1 MRQSNYQVRAQ
12 TGQIFVD
19 KPDVLEDLIN
29 DPEIRYPTNRSR
41 QSHSVSRQSIDSIG
55 SRPISP
61 KECFAKLLK
70 EQKLKEAKQTDILLK
85 QNIQK
90 TIDDAFESKEK
101 AFPILLA
108 NVDKATDFLST
119 IDKDLNLIEETKK
132 NKTRRQFDDW
142 NSNVHGVIQRKIA
155 DSVNKIDS
163 KSLNKSKNNDFD
175 KFLSI
180 TNRKPAIFNDIII
193 ESDYDPLEPNRRC
206 LKTMTGKIKDPVKI
220 DAQKAESESNML
232 GLKRNKVKLG
242 KYTLPVEQWA
252 SGKIEATPYGS
263 FAKMMNTDGDDERSL
278 ATETSKIRNKTMAS
292 NVAFDHF
299 AYASGKAAVD
309 SEMPRGKRVYPK
321 TIHANPANAYK

>member
-132 NKTRRQFDDW
+132 NK
-142 NSNVHGVIQRKIA
+142 V
-155 DSVNKIDS
+155 S
-163 KSLNKSKNNDFD
+163 K
-175 KFLSI
+175 
-180 TNRKPAIFNDIII
+180 R
-193 ESDYDPLEPNRRC
+193 
-206 LKTMTGKIKDPVKI
+206 
-220 DAQKAESESNML
+220 AEI
-232 GLKRNKVKLG
+232 G
-242 KYTLPVEQWA
+242 
-252 SGKIEATPYGS
+252 
-263 FAKMMNTDGDDERSL
+263 
-278 ATETSKIRNKTMAS
+278 
-292 NVAFDHF
+292 
-299 AYASGKAAVD
+299 
-309 SEMPRGKRVYPK
+309 
-321 TIHANPANAYK
+321 